1 MDRDEGITVRTAVV
15 GHVEWV
21 DFAHVERVPSPGEIV
36 HAKDSWAV
44 PAGGGAAAAVQLLK
58 LAGAVTLFTALGSD
72 ARGTDSRR
80 GLERLGVR
88 VESVVHPLP
97 QRRCFTYLDRTGERT
112 ITTMGERLNPSA
124 ADHLAWD
131 ELAGTDGVYFTAGDH
146 GALEAARR
154 ARVLVATSR
163 VLDLLAGTGVR
174 LDVLV
179 GSAFDPSEAYRR
191 GDLDP
196 PPRLVVRTEGADGG
210 TYEADD
216 GRSGRYPATPLPG
229 PIVDSYGCG
238 DSFAAGLTFGLAAGY
253 GVTEALELAARCGAA
268 CLTGRGPYEGQL
280 DLRGS

>member
-1 MDRDEGITVRTAVV
+1 
-15 GHVEWV
+15 
-21 DFAHVERVPSPGEIV
+21 
-36 HAKDSWAV
+36 
-44 PAGGGAAAAVQLLK
+44 
-58 LAGAVTLFTALGSD
+58 
-72 ARGTDSRR
+72 
-80 GLERLGVR
+80 
-88 VESVVHPLP
+88 
-97 QRRCFTYLDRTGERT
+97 
-112 ITTMGERLNPSA
+112 
-124 ADHLAWD
+124 
-131 ELAGTDGVYFTAGDH
+131 
-146 GALEAARR
+146 
-154 ARVLVATSR
+154 

-253 GVTEALELAARCGAA
+253 GVIEALKLAARCGAA